1 MDSKVSSARTRRRAI
16 ACAVLAAVCYGLGT
30 PTAKRLLADV
40 SPYFMASALYIG
52 AGFGML
58 AVRAARGKASRRLE
72 ARLTPRELPYTA
84 AMIVLDIA
92 APVFLMLG
100 LSLSPAATVSLL
112 NNFEIVATT
121 LIALFVFKEAIGR
134 RVWLAVTLIT
144 AASALLSV
152 EGAEGA
158 SLSLGAVF
166 VLAACLCWGLENNCT
181 RKLSLRDPLQIVVV
195 KGLGSGVGALV
206 IALIV
211 GERLPNAPL
220 SLLALLVGFVSYG
233 LSIYFYILAQRTLGA
248 ARTSAYYAVA
258 PFIGVAL
265 SFAVFR
271 EAPSAMFWAALAI
284 MLAGTYFLAFEKHAH
299 GHAHTPVEH
308 EHRHSHGDGHHTHT
322 HEPPVPGEHSHEHS
336 HGAVRHSHAHTPD
349 LHHAH
354 TH

>member
-1 MDSKVSSARTRRRAI
+1 MNSEMKGTNAKRSAVICAI
-16 ACAVLAAVCYGLGT
+16 LAAACYGIGT
-30 PTAKRLLADV
+30 PAAKLLLADI
-40 SPYFMASALYIG
+40 SPCIMAAALYLG

-58 AVRAARGKASRRLE
+58 AVRAATGKAARRRE
-72 ARLTPRELPYTA
+72 ARLTRRELPYTA
-84 AMIVLDIA
+84 AMIALDIA
-92 APVFLMLG
+92 APAFLMIG
-100 LSLSPAATVSLL
+100 LSLSSAATVSLL

-121 LIALFVFKEAIGR
+121 LIALFVFKEAVGR
-134 RVWLAVTLIT
+134 RVWIAIVLIT

-152 EGAEGA
+152 EGTEGA
-158 SLSLGAVF
+158 SLSLGAIF

-195 KGLGSGVGALV
+195 KGMGAGVGALIV
-206 IALIV
+206 ALIM
-211 GERLPNAPL
+211 GERLPSAPH

-265 SFAVFR
+265 SFAIFR

-299 GHAHTPVEH
+299 GHTHTPVEH
-308 EHRHSHGDGHHTHT
+308 EHRHSHGDGHHTHE
-322 HEPPVPGEHSHEHS
+322 HEPPAASEHSHAHS
-336 HGAVRHSHAHTPD
+336 HEAIRHSHAHTPD
-349 LHHAH
+349 LHHEH